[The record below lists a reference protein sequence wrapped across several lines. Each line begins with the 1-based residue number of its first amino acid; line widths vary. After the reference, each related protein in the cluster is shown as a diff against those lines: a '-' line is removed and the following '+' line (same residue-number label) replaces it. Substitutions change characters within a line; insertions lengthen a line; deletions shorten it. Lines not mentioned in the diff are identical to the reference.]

1 VAQGF
6 WASEYRFLCRRQLR
20 RARAGMNIAR
30 QIASVSISSSAVRRV
45 QLSSRN
51 PLPIHAKLEKE
62 LQGDR
67 LLPPVTLDIT
77 KPSTLIPAFEN
88 AGVIVS
94 LVGLMH
100 GTPQQFEDIQWHG
113 AENVATAARQ
123 AGAKLVHFSAIGAD
137 PDSHIPYARTK
148 GLTEISVLKIC
159 PDATIIKPSLVFG
172 PEDDFFN
179 VCLCFCEGLT
189 SNRAVEQRF
198 AKLAKFLPFLPVY
211 GGGKTRFQPVYVG
224 DLARAVEVISRMDP
238 SIESQISGKIIEA
251 GGPDGKY

>member
-1 VAQGF
+1 
-6 WASEYRFLCRRQLR
+6 
-20 RARAGMNIAR
+20 MNIAR
-30 QIASVSISSSAVRRV
+30 QIMSVSVSSSAVRRV

-148 GLTEISVLKIC
+148 GLAEIAVLKIC

-179 VCLCFCEGLT
+179 VCLLFFFFERLA
-189 SNRAVEQRF
+189 SKRAVKQRF

-211 GGGKTRFQPVYVG
+211 GGGTTRLQPVYVG

-251 GGPDGKY
+251 GGPNGKY

>member
-1 VAQGF
+1 
-6 WASEYRFLCRRQLR
+6 
-20 RARAGMNIAR
+20 MNIAR
-30 QIASVSISSSAVRRV
+30 QIANVSISSSAVRRV

-51 PLPIHAKLEKE
+51 PFSIHEKLEKE

-77 KPSTLIPAFEN
+77 KPSTLVPAFEN

-113 AENVATAARQ
+113 AENVARAARQ

-137 PDSHIPYARTK
+137 PDSHVPYARTK
-148 GLTEISVLKIC
+148 GLAEISVLKIC

-179 VCLCFCEGLT
+179 VCLCFWGGLA
-189 SNRAVEQRF
+189 SNRAVRQRF
-198 AKLAKFLPFLPVY
+198 ARLARFLPFLPVY
-211 GGGKTRFQPVYVG
+211 GGGTTLLQPVYVG

-238 SIESQISGKIIEA
+238 SIENQISGKIIEA
-251 GGPDGKY
+251 GGPNGKN